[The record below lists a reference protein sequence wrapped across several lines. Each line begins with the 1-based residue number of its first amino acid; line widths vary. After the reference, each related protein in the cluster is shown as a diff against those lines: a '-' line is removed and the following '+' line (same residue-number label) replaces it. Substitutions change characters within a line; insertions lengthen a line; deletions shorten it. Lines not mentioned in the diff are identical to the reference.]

1 MWFQNRYRKITRRE
15 KRSDNRSDNL
25 ETSCNTG
32 GLSLHGIL
40 KDNLHQIR
48 RELGN
53 SPDAGK

>member
-1 MWFQNRYRKITRRE
+1 MWFQDRYRKITRRE
-15 KRSDNRSDNL
+15 KRRDNL